1 MPEDYNSHSEH
12 TVVFLV
18 APGDI
23 LDDRWLIEARI
34 GLETMDT
41 AAVCRTYN
49 VLASEGR
56 SVVAALLPGDQG

>member
-1 MPEDYNSHSEH
+1 MAARANRTRVPSVVPEDYNSHSEH

-34 GLETMDT
+34 GQGAM
-41 AAVCRTYN
+41 
-49 VLASEGR
+49 G
-56 SVVAALLPGDQG
+56 SVSVMLRPSSR